1 MRTLKIQEG
10 YFYEIGRR
18 DFRRSSTYYP
28 GFRMKKKST
37 MIGSA
42 LVLLALIIV
51 FFVAK
56 SRFVGGPGSPTADGS
71 RAVIDGGVKA
81 SGWIGKVDAAE
92 EKAGMTLDSAK
103 LTQEGDALHATT
115 GPATTYWMNNAP
127 ASGDYTVEATFNEP
141 KYMNL
146 NSHPHP
152 YGIFIAGND
161 MGTPNQTDLYCA
173 AFGNGKFIVR
183 GFGPAPFMM
192 NGFFGEANGAVHKAS
207 GRGQPVIQHIALSVK
222 GSKVECD
229 INGAVVA
236 SYDKAA
242 LVTDGKLKSTDGLY
256 GLRFAHNTDV
266 LVTRLTMTRN
276 TR

>member
-10 YFYEIGRR
+10 YFDEIGRR
-18 DFRRSSTYYP
+18 NFRSCGTYCLS
-28 GFRMKKKST
+28 FQMKRKFI

-42 LVLLALIIV
+42 LALVALLIVLFI
-51 FFVAK
+51 AK

-71 RAVIDGGVKA
+71 RAVTDGGIKV
-81 SGWIGKVDAAE
+81 SGWVGTVDAAE
-92 EKAGMTLDSAK
+92 EKAGMTIDSAK
-103 LTQEGDALHATT
+103 LTQEGDAMHATT
-115 GPATTYWMNNAP
+115 GPATTYWINNAL
-127 ASGDYTVEATFNEP
+127 ASGDYTIEATFNEP

-152 YGIFIAGND
+152 YGVFIAGND
-161 MGTPNQTDLYCA
+161 MRTPNQTDLYCA
-173 AFGNGKFIVR
+173 ASGNGNFIVR

-222 GSKVECD
+222 GSKVECA

-236 SYDKAA
+236 SFDKAA
-242 LVTDGKLKSTDGLY
+242 LVADRKLKSTDGLY

-266 LVTRLTMTRN
+266 LVTGLTMTRN
-276 TR
+276 TQ